1 MKSSA
6 KNIRL
11 TSVDD
16 LFSTEESRADEQRE
30 KVQEIPLSELYPF
43 PNHPFKVVDDER
55 MLDTVDSIR
64 EHGVLVPA
72 IARPRADGGYELI
85 AGHRRKRGCELA
97 GLDTMPVI
105 VRNLDDDMA
114 SH

>member
-1 MKSSA
+1 MKCNA
-6 KNIRL
+6 KNIKL

-30 KVQEIPLSELYPF
+30 KVQEVSLSELHHF

-55 MLDTVDSIR
+55 MLDTADSIR

-72 IARPRADGGYELI
+72 IARPPCG
-85 AGHRRKRGCELA
+85 RRL
-97 GLDTMPVI
+97 
-105 VRNLDDDMA
+105 
-114 SH
+114 